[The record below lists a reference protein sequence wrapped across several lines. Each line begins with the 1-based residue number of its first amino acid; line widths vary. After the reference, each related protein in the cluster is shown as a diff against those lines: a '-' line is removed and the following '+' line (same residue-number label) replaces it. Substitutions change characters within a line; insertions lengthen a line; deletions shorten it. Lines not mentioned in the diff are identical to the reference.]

1 MSKPTPGPWKVEKEL
16 TSRTGEWLIAK
27 DAGDRGRG
35 IAIAETVPATG
46 KELAN
51 ARLIAAAPELLKAL
65 TKCVEVMSNGGTWT
79 LEDHHTALAA
89 ITKATGKQQ

>member
-1 MSKPTPGPWKVEKEL
+1 MSKHTSGPWKVEKEL

-51 ARLIAAAPELLKAL
+51 ARLIAAAPELLETLK
-65 TKCVEVMSNGGTWT
+65 KCVEIMSNGGTWT
-79 LEDHHTALAA
+79 IEDQRDARDA
-89 ITKATGKQQ
+89 ITKATGGQQ